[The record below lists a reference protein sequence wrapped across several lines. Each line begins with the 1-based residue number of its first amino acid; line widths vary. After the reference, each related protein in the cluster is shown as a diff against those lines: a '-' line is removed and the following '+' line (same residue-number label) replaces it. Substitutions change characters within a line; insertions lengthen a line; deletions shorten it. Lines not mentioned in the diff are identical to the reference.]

1 MQGVVGKDLEGIGMG
16 QGVREAIRRMRHGRT
31 APKPQGQGGPGCKMV
46 PPPEHRLALSSS
58 RRPDGSGVRLLKS
71 QRVLP
76 ATWHGCPDC
85 SSDESYFQQR
95 RRQRVSSILS
105 VRSKLWRSPALRM
118 PERKDLDRHVPLK
131 YTIVQMVM
139 DAGKMNTADAGA
151 SPKIVSMRRW
161 NKRNQSVAAGIRE
174 RRRGGRMTHLVD
186 KTKVN
191 REICTTAVRTR

>member
-1 MQGVVGKDLEGIGMG
+1 
-16 QGVREAIRRMRHGRT
+16 
-31 APKPQGQGGPGCKMV
+31 
-46 PPPEHRLALSSS
+46 
-58 RRPDGSGVRLLKS
+58 
-71 QRVLP
+71 
-76 ATWHGCPDC
+76 
-85 SSDESYFQQR
+85 
-95 RRQRVSSILS
+95 
-105 VRSKLWRSPALRM
+105 M